1 MILYVNG
8 DSHAAA
14 AEAVNPHVF
23 AEDDG
28 IYWSMGRQPHPANLR
43 VSFGCELANWLG
55 AILHCDAES
64 ASSNRRIMR
73 TTRDWINQNHDLLS
87 DTLMV
92 IQWSTW
98 EREEWWIDGRWWQ
111 INASGIDDVPE
122 SHQQQY
128 KEFVISIN
136 WEQRTQHA
144 HEEIW
149 QFHQELKQQKIAH
162 VFFNGNN
169 HFDSIVNRRD
179 WGANYMYP
187 YDQTKT
193 YNHVLR
199 NAGYQTVTTESWH
212 FGPDAHCFW
221 AEYLL
226 QYIKTNNLVDTD
238 AISAD

>member
-28 IYWSMGRQPHPANLR
+28 IYWSMGRQPHPDNLR

-73 TTRDWINQNHDLLS
+73 TTRDWIGRNQDLLA

-98 EREEWWIDGRWWQ
+98 EREEWWIDDRWWQ
-111 INASGIDDVPE
+111 INASGIDDVPK
-122 SHQQQY
+122 SHQPQY
-128 KEFVISIN
+128 KEFVISID
-136 WEQRTQHA
+136 WEQRTHRA
-144 HEEIW
+144 HTEIW
-149 QFHQELKQQKIAH
+149 QFHQELQQQNIAH

-169 HFDSIVNRRD
+169 HFDSIVDRQD
-179 WGANYMYP
+179 WGTNYMSP
-187 YDQTKT
+187 YDQTGT
-193 YNHVLR
+193 YNHILR
-199 NAGYQTVTTESWH
+199 TAGYQTVTTESWH

-226 QYIKTNNLVDTD
+226 QYVKTNNLVNPN
-238 AISAD
+238 AIPTY

>member
-28 IYWSMGRQPHPANLR
+28 IYWGMGRQPHPDNLR

-55 AILHCDAES
+55 AVLHCDAES
-64 ASSNRRIMR
+64 ASSNHRIMR
-73 TTRDWINQNHDLLS
+73 TTRDWISQNLDAL
-87 DTLMV
+87 DQTLMV

-98 EREEWWIDGRWWQ
+98 ERREWWIDGQWWQ
-111 INASGIDDVPE
+111 VNASGTDDVPQ
-122 SHQQQY
+122 SHRHLY
-128 KEFVISIN
+128 KEFVISVD
-136 WEQRTQHA
+136 WEQCTQQA

-149 QFHQELKQQKIAH
+149 QFHLELDRQGIAH
-162 VFFNGNN
+162 LFFNGNN
-169 HFDSIVNRRD
+169 HFGDVADRRD
-179 WGANYMYP
+179 WNMSYLAP
-187 YDQTKT
+187 YDDTGT
-193 YNHVLR
+193 YNYILR
-199 NAGYQTVTTESWH
+199 AAGFQTVSAESWH

-226 QYIKTNNLVDTD
+226 QYVKTNNLVDPNEIPTY
-238 AISAD
+238 